1 MPLIEVALTAAVL
14 AEASITD
21 LIGQRFHAVGEQQAT
36 YPYVTWQGI
45 SRPGAPHLDGPSN
58 LDWPRFQIDSWGTS
72 ALEALTVAEALRSF
86 LDRVERSGAGL
97 SFYGEFE
104 DQRGPAFDI
113 DTRHWGV
120 SQDYFLWH
128 ARS

>member
-1 MPLIEVALTAAVL
+1 MATIEEALVAAVL
-14 AEASITD
+14 AEDSITD
-21 LIGQRFHAVGEQQAT
+21 LIVQRFYPVGEQQAH
-36 YPYVTWQGI
+36 YPYATWQRV
-45 SRPGAPHLDGPSN
+45 STQGAGHLDGTSN
-58 LDWPRFQIDSWGTS
+58 LDWPRFQIDVWGAS
-72 ALEALTVAEALRSF
+72 ALEALTVAEAMRTF
-86 LDRVERSGAGL
+86 LDRVERSGADL
-97 SFYGEFE
+97 VFYGEFE